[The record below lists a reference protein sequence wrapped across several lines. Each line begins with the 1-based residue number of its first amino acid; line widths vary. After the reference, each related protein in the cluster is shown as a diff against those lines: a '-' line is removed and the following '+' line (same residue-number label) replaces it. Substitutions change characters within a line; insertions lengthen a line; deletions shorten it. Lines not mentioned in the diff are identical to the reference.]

1 AYDQR
6 QHQHAEFHF
15 QLSHRLIPSS
25 ILHRAQQHRAGAP
38 AYQ

>member
-1 AYDQR
+1 
-6 QHQHAEFHF
+6 HQHAEFHF